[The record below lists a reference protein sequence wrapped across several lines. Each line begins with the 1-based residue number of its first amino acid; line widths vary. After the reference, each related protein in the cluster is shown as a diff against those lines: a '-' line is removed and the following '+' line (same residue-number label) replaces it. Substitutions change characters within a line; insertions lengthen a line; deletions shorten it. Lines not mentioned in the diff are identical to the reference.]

1 MTTMKKAL
9 VTLAILAASLANAQ
23 TKGVARILPSAR
35 TVAMFTGQEH
45 ELIAALQ
52 QNDKPTLDRLVS
64 DDLQVWTPNP
74 AQNPMARAQWLDQ
87 VTGASG
93 AATQIRQ
100 LAVRD
105 LGHGRSLVSFVLARP
120 TGDSFVVDVWQ
131 QSGAWWKLSDRY
143 ISRPAK

>member
-1 MTTMKKAL
+1 
-9 VTLAILAASLANAQ
+9 
-23 TKGVARILPSAR
+23 
-35 TVAMFTGQEH
+35 MFVGQEH
-45 ELIAALQ
+45 ELITALQ
-52 QNDKPTLDRLVS
+52 QNDKSTLDRLVS
-64 DDLQVWTPNP
+64 DDLQVWTPDP
-74 AQNPMARAQWLDQ
+74 AQNPMARAQWLEQ

-105 LGHGRSLVSFVLARP
+105 LGHGRSLVSFVLTRP